1 MIQLIEV
8 LINCCLYKLC
18 FSQMYTRK
26 CQLFRIPRK
35 TLVFNLSVN
44 MLEKKCKYFLHD
56 QVFMSLILI
65 YEAEIDLHLHVTGQ
79 TLVRRPPQEV
89 RQLENEEI

>member
-1 MIQLIEV
+1 MIQLIKV
-8 LINCCLYKLC
+8 LINSCLYKLC

-26 CQLFRIPRK
+26 CQLFCIPRK

-44 MLEKKCKYFLHD
+44 MLGKKCKYFLHD

-65 YEAEIDLHLHVTGQ
+65 YEPEIDLHLYITGQ
-79 TLVRRPPQEV
+79 TLVRQPTQDI